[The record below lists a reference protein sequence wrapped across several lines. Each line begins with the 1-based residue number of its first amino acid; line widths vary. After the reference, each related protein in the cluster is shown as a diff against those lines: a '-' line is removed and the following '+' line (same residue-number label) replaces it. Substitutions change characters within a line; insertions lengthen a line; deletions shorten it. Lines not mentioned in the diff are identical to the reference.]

1 MKKVFLLFSGLFLG
15 YNAIAQFPVS
25 TTPEN
30 KNALLEEFTGIY
42 CTYCPDGHVR
52 ANSLS
57 NTHGNNFWVINIHA
71 GSFAAPSAGDPDFR
85 TTFGTAIANQSGLTG
100 YPAGTVNR
108 RVYTGLGQ
116 AAGVT
121 AMGRG
126 NWSNATTQA
135 LGQASPVNIALDAEV
150 DEQTRVL
157 KVIVE
162 YYYTANSTVATN
174 KLNVA
179 LLQNN
184 VEGPQ
189 TGASTY
195 NPGNIQANGKYL
207 HQHMLRHLLTG
218 QWGTNINSTTAG
230 STDRDTF
237 TYTIP
242 ASLNSIAYDL
252 ANLEIVAFIAEGQQE
267 VLNSYGADV
276 RVVNQQ
282 YALDAA
288 VLDME
293 QLSTYCPG
301 PASESV
307 SFRMRNNGA
316 STITSAAIEYSVN
329 GGAPSTYNW
338 TGSLAY
344 GQVTTVNLPTVNFT
358 VQPTNSINV
367 NVVSVNGG
375 TPDNLATNNTAS
387 TNFNEAAS
395 TTSPSVTLRIVLD
408 GYGSEISWTLKNSAN
423 VTVAQGGPYTDGGSN
438 AAFPVPDVNLTLAN
452 DCYTFQMNDSYGDGI
467 CCAYGSGNFQVLGG
481 GVQIPG
487 TTGSTF
493 SSSIVRKFT
502 VNSATAVTE
511 IAENGYKL
519 YPNPATTEFN
529 VEFAST
535 VNEGSIRIMDIQGRE
550 IMQKNI
556 NNVDFQ
562 SMNIA
567 QLENGFYM
575 VVINADGK
583 TKTEKLTVIR

>member
-52 ANSLS
+52 ANSLR
-57 NTHGNNFWVINIHA
+57 NTHGNNFWVMNIHV
-71 GSFAAPSAGDPDFR
+71 GNFAAPSAGDPDFR
-85 TTFGTAIANQSGLTG
+85 TPFGTAIANQSGLTG

-108 RVYTGLGQ
+108 KLFTGLSQGT
-116 AAGVT
+116 GT

-189 TGASTY
+189 TGGSTY
-195 NPGNIQANGKYL
+195 NASNILPNGNYV
-207 HQHMLRHLLTG
+207 HQHMLRHMLTG
-218 QWGTNINSTTAG
+218 QWGVNIANTTAG

-252 ANLEIVAFIAEGQQE
+252 ANLEVVVFVAEGQQE
-267 VLNSYGADV
+267 VLNSNGADV

-282 YALDAA
+282 YTLDAGI
-288 VLDME
+288 LDME

-301 PASESV
+301 SASEAI

-316 STITSAAIEYSVN
+316 TTITSAAIEYSVN
-329 GGAPSTYNW
+329 GGAPSTYPW

-344 GQVTTVNLPTVNFT
+344 GQVTTVNLPTINFT

-375 TPDNLATNNTAS
+375 TTDNLSTNNVAV
-387 TNFNEAAS
+387 TNFNEAAT
-395 TTSPSVTLRIVLD
+395 TTSPNVTLRIVLD

-467 CCAYGSGNFQVLGG
+467 CCSYGNGNYQILGG

-493 SSSIVRKFT
+493 SSVDVRKFT
-502 VNSATAVTE
+502 VNSATAVNE
-511 IAENGYKL
+511 VENNNFKL

>member
-52 ANSLS
+52 ANSLRT
-57 NTHGNNFWVINIHA
+57 THGNNFWVMNIHV

-85 TTFGTAIANQSGLTG
+85 TPFGTSIANQSGLTG
-100 YPAGTVNR
+100 YPAGTINR
-108 RVYTGLGQ
+108 RLFSGLSQGS
-116 AAGVT
+116 GT
-121 AMGRG
+121 AMNRG

-162 YYYTANSTVATN
+162 YYYTANSAVATN

-195 NPGNIQANGKYL
+195 NPGNILPNGNYV
-207 HQHMLRHLLTG
+207 HQHMLRHMLTG
-218 QWGTNINSTTAG
+218 QWGVNIANTTAG

-252 ANLEIVAFIAEGQQE
+252 ANLEVVVFIAEGQQE
-267 VLNSYGADV
+267 VLNSNGANV

-282 YALDAA
+282 YALDAGI
-288 VLDME
+288 LDME

-301 PASESV
+301 NASESV

-316 STITSAAIEYSVN
+316 TTITSAAIEYSVN

-344 GQVTTVNLPTVNFT
+344 GQIATVNLPTINFT

-375 TPDNLATNNTAS
+375 TPDNLSTNNTAV
-387 TNFNEAAS
+387 TNFNEAAT
-395 TTSPSVTLRIVLD
+395 TTSPNVTLRIVLD

-438 AAFPVPDVNLTLAN
+438 AQFPVPDVNLTLAN

-467 CCAYGSGNFQVLGG
+467 CCSYGNGNYQILGG

-487 TTGSTF
+487 TTGSSFGSTD
-493 SSSIVRKFT
+493 VRKFT
-502 VNSATAVTE
+502 VNSATSVTE
-511 IAENGYKL
+511 IANNNYKL

-535 VNEGSIRIMDIQGRE
+535 VTEGSIRILDIQGRE
-550 IMQKNI
+550 IIQKNI

-583 TKTEKLTVIR
+583 TQTEKLTVIR

>member
-15 YNAIAQFPVS
+15 YNAFAQFPVS

-42 CTYCPDGHVR
+42 CTFCPDGHVR
-52 ANSLS
+52 ANNLS
-57 NTHGNNFWVINIHA
+57 NTHGNNFWVMNIHV
-71 GSFAAPSAGDPDFR
+71 GNFAAPSAGDPDFR
-85 TTFGTAIANQSGLTG
+85 TPFGTAIANQSGLTG
-100 YPAGTVNR
+100 YPAGTINR
-108 RVYTGLGQ
+108 RLFSGLSQGS
-116 AAGVT
+116 GT
-121 AMGRG
+121 AMSRT
-126 NWSNATTQA
+126 NWSNATNQA
-135 LGQASPVNIALDAEV
+135 LGQASPVNIAVDAEV

-157 KVIVE
+157 KVVVE
-162 YYYTANSTVATN
+162 YHYTANATNPTN
-174 KLNVA
+174 KLNIA

-218 QWGTNINSTTAG
+218 QWGADITNTTTG

-252 ANLEIVAFIAEGQQE
+252 ANLEVIAFIAEGQQE
-267 VLNSYGADV
+267 VLNSFGADV

-282 YALDAA
+282 YALDAGI
-288 VLDME
+288 VDIE
-293 QLSTYCPG
+293 QLATFCPG
-301 PASESV
+301 PASEAV

-316 STITSAAIEYSVN
+316 TTITSAAIEYSVN

-375 TPDNLATNNTAS
+375 TTDNLTTNNTTA
-387 TNFNEAAS
+387 TNFNEAAT
-395 TTSPSVTLRIVLD
+395 TTSSNVTLRIILD
-408 GYGSEISWTLKNSAN
+408 GYGSEVSWTLKNSAN

-438 AAFPVPDVNLTLAN
+438 NTFPVPDVNLTLAN

-467 CCAYGSGNFQVLGG
+467 CCAYGNGNFQVLGG

-502 VNSATAVTE
+502 VNSATSVTE
-511 IAENGYKL
+511 TADNNYRL
-519 YPNPATTEFN
+519 YPNPASTEFN
-529 VEFAST
+529 IEFAST